1 MKDRI
6 KEFMDYKSLSAGE
19 LADILEVQRS
29 NISHVLNGRNK
40 PGANFIERLLL
51 NFPDIDA
58 RWLMTGIGVMIA
70 NNNNASNQDKQ
81 VVVKAAEV
89 KSPERPTLKETA
101 HASGMPKMETKA
113 AAFEERSEQEK
124 SKMTSKKRIDKIVV
138 LFDDGT
144 FTDYDKQASK
154 TN

>member
-1 MKDRI
+1 M
-6 KEFMDYKSLSAGE
+6 EYKSLSAGE

-58 RWLMTGIGVMIA
+58 RWLMTGVGAMIVNHNSA
-70 NNNNASNQDKQ
+70 LNKEKQ
-81 VVVKAAEV
+81 VTLEPPVLKPTESLTLTETEPTSGTPKTGARAATSSESQDRRKDSSSYPK
-89 KSPERPTLKETA
+89 KS
-101 HASGMPKMETKA
+101 
-113 AAFEERSEQEK
+113 
-124 SKMTSKKRIDKIVV
+124 IDKIVV
-138 LFDDGT
+138 LFNDGT
-144 FTDYDKQASK
+144 FTDYDKQSSE

>member
-58 RWLMTGIGVMIA
+58 RWLMPGIGVMLA
-70 NNNNASNQDKQ
+70 DNSNASNQEKQ
-81 VVVKAAEV
+81 VVIRTPEIKP
-89 KSPERPTLKETA
+89 PERPTLKETA
-101 HASGMPKMETKA
+101 HISDMPKEETKA
-113 AAFEERSEQEK
+113 TASGGRSYQEERR
-124 SKMTSKKRIDKIVV
+124 MV
-138 LFDDGT
+138 
-144 FTDYDKQASK
+144 
-154 TN
+154 